1 MKTNTK
7 TKALIVLGIAVALIG
22 ALLIRGH
29 REARMEAYALEH
41 NCEWSYSYYINEEP
55 VCK

>member
-7 TKALIVLGIAVALIG
+7 TKALIVLGIVAALIG
-22 ALLIRGH
+22 ALLIREH

-41 NCEWSYSYYINEEP
+41 DCEWSYSYYINEEP